1 MSFKVTT
8 TPAKTQATSPNEFF
22 IQISEAQN
30 EKNISLEVKVH
41 PFLNFKIC
49 ESEGL
54 KFSFQNEKG
63 NVFGV
68 EILNSCL
75 GEAFSNV
82 SKELREVEAILGQFS
97 PFQVAEKDVILNSR
111 QQIHLISV
119 MKNRLDTKA
128 KRGAIVKALAV
139 GSRYPHIPESF
150 KQVAGA
156 LLDRI
161 FDAGEDPATYEANL
175 KALML

>member
-82 SKELREVEAILGQFS
+82 SKELREVEAILG
-97 PFQVAEKDVILNSR
+97 
-111 QQIHLISV
+111 
-119 MKNRLDTKA
+119 
-128 KRGAIVKALAV
+128 
-139 GSRYPHIPESF
+139 
-150 KQVAGA
+150 
-156 LLDRI
+156 
-161 FDAGEDPATYEANL
+161 
-175 KALML
+175 